1 MLKYLNVTIATLL
14 LAGCGGG
21 SSAPDPV
28 VVTPPPTPTPVDQFA
43 DLRSV
48 AQSQVASSDAPA
60 VSIAIMKDGEI
71 IFAEAYGTKVH
82 NGDEQVDP
90 QTLFQLGSTTKMFT
104 ATAALQLIDENVITL
119 ETSLPS
125 ALPGI
130 TLSAEQIGWNDISI
144 EHLLTHQGGFEDH
157 VDWDGSS
164 DLMNYALNTF
174 PTLSGQMN
182 PAGKFFNYSNPNWSY
197 LGAIVEHHRGV
208 EYTQVMEDMVFE
220 PLGMARTTMSY
231 EQVEADGNYA
241 LGVGVAVVNGELVD
255 LNAQTLEQVAQT
267 PFGTPAGAYTWST
280 ASELVKMGDFL
291 LNGNSDVLSAAL
303 SGQISTAQVGM
314 GRGLPQSYGYGV
326 FINEGVFKN
335 DQWMPLKV
343 WEHGGNTLSYS
354 NMFWVLPEQ
363 NVTIAVMSS
372 GYSTDFSDTMF
383 AAVDSVMEAPAAIAV
398 PWAPVAT
405 ELFDN
410 HAGQYLL
417 DFGVIDII
425 NDDGQLKLSSAA
437 LDSAGVIYEPN
448 LNPISASMFI
458 VTVDGE
464 QLDLTFFPEEVGG
477 QSIYIRNRD
486 FVGIREGELAASLKR
501 LSDKPVKL
509 SPMPV
514 SLN

>member
-21 SSAPDPV
+21 SSSPDPV
-28 VVTPPPTPTPVDQFA
+28 VVTPPEPTPVDQFA

-82 NGDEQVDP
+82 DGTEPVDP

-104 ATAALQLIDENVITL
+104 ATAALQLVDENVITL

-125 ALPGI
+125 ALPGL
-130 TLSAEQIGWNDISI
+130 TLSAEQTGWHDISI
-144 EHLLTHQGGFEDH
+144 QHLLTHQGGFEDH
-157 VDWDGSS
+157 VDWEGNS
-164 DLMNYALNTF
+164 DLMSYALNTF
-174 PTLSGQMN
+174 PTLSGQMS

-197 LGAIVEHHRGV
+197 LGAIVEHHRGI

-231 EQVEADGNYA
+231 EQVKADGNYA
-241 LGVGVAVVNGELVD
+241 LGTGVAVVNGELVES
-255 LNAQTLEQVAQT
+255 NAQTLEQIAQT
-267 PFGTPAGAYTWST
+267 PSGIPAGAYTWST

-291 LNGNSDVLSAAL
+291 LNGNSDVLSGAL
-303 SGQISTAQVGM
+303 HEQMSTAQVGM
-314 GRGLPQSYGYGV
+314 ERGLPQSYGYGV
-326 FINEGVFKN
+326 FINEGMFRN

-372 GYSTDFSDTMF
+372 GLATDFSDTMF
-383 AAVDSVMEAPAAIAV
+383 AAVDSVMEAPATIAI

-410 HAGQYLL
+410 HAGRYLL
-417 DFGVIDII
+417 DFGAVDIV
-425 NDDGQLKLSSAA
+425 NDGGQLKLSSAV

-458 VTVDGE
+458 ATVDGE

-477 QSIYIRNRD
+477 QSIYIRNRG
-486 FVGIREGELAASLKR
+486 FVGIREGSLAASFKQLNDKPIR
-501 LSDKPVKL
+501 LSPKIVT
-509 SPMPV
+509 
-514 SLN
+514 LN